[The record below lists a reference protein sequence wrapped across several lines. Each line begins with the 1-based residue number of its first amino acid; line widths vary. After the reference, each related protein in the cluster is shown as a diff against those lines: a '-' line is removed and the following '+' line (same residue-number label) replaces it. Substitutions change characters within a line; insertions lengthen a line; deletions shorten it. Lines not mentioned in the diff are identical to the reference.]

1 MSGNGEGPGR
11 ASMKGLAWLARVGPA
26 PPDAWGCAMGWSRA
40 SAFSHARRLE
50 AGRWLVRC
58 PLVRG
63 HGSLLIA
70 TRQGVELTGVGATAA
85 CVPAPTWWAHLQAC
99 AWTAAWLTARGRDIQ
114 GSREVIADPSWTG
127 KLRWR
132 DRKGH
137 HVAGHRPDLAWLVD
151 GQRVAIEVELARKST
166 RRLEAIIALHAKWR
180 STGRTAGLIYVCGDE
195 PLAARVRELA
205 AGQGL
210 STSKG
215 GGLRIET
222 LAVIR
227 QQALDA
233 HRHRPVTTQ
242 TATGGRVDER
252 GAECYVPS

>member
-11 ASMKGLAWLARVGPA
+11 ASVNGLGWLARVGPA
-26 PPDAWGCAMGWSRA
+26 PPDAWACAMGWSRA
-40 SAFSHARRLE
+40 SAFSHAQRLE
-50 AGRWLVRC
+50 AGGWLVRC
-58 PLVRG
+58 RTVWG

-70 TRQGVELTGVGATAA
+70 TRQGVELAGVGVTAA

-99 AWTAAWLTARGRDIQ
+99 AWTAAWLTARGREIQ
-114 GSREVIADPSWTG
+114 GSREVLADPSWSG

-132 DRKGH
+132 DRRGH
-137 HVAGHRPDLAWLVD
+137 HVVGHRPDLAWLVD

-180 STGRTAGLIYVCGDE
+180 SEGRTAGLIYVCVDA
-195 PLAARVRELA
+195 PLGARVRELA
-205 AGQGL
+205 IGQGL
-210 STSKG
+210 NTSKG

-222 LAVIR
+222 LAEVR

-233 HRHRPVTTQ
+233 HQRR
-242 TATGGRVDER
+242 TAAAAGGQGDRSI
-252 GAECYVPS
+252 A